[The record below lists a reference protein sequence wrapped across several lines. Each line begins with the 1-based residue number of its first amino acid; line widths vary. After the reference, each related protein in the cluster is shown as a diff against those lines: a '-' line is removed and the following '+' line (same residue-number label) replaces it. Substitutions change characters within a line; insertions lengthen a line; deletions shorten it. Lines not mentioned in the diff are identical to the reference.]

1 MEQLFAELN
10 HIFSFVIPL
19 SDFFWDFPTNI
30 AWYKAIPV
38 LGNFSLAVICL
49 FGAGLFFTFR
59 TEQSKL
65 LILYQESDYWPSEK
79 VTKQVSLRYQLF
91 F

>member
-59 TEQSKL
+59 TGAIQITHFVSGIRL
-65 LILYQESDYWPSEK
+65 LAQRKSH
-79 VTKQVSLRYQLF
+79 
-91 F
+91 